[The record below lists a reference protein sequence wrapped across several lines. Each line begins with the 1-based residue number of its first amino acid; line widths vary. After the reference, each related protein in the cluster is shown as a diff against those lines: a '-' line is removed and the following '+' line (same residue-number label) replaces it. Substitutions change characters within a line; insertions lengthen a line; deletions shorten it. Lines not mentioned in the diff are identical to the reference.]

1 MAKRVL
7 HIMNRVPWPV
17 KDGGTLA
24 CYNLMKG
31 LHDAGCEVTLAAM
44 NTSKHYID
52 PGSLP
57 ESFKRIA
64 NVHTC
69 FVNNEVKPVG
79 ALLNLFSNRSYNI
92 DRFITPGF
100 KALLAQLLEQHVFD
114 LVIFD
119 NLFTAAYVDL
129 VRSKSKA
136 KLVLRQHNVEY
147 RIWEALAQQA
157 TNPLKKWYLGLL
169 TKRLERFERQYLNKF
184 DALITLTQSDKD
196 DMLRMGCNIPVHVS
210 PSGIEFKNT
219 VTNVKQ
225 IPGSVFHLGAMDWL
239 PNVQAMEWFIKEVWP
254 HVQAEHPEAVFYV
267 AGKKMPAGFSRFQ
280 SKTIKVVGEVDDA
293 AAFMQSRQIMV
304 VPLLAGSGIRIKILE
319 GMSLGK
325 AIVST
330 TLGATGL
337 EAENGK
343 HLLIADEPVHFAQ
356 CINKLLSDE
365 QLCASLGEAAK
376 TQANDVYHNNKVISR
391 LLAIL

>member
-52 PGSLP
+52 TDTLP
-57 ESFKRIA
+57 QSFNRIA
-64 NVHTC
+64 EVHTS
-69 FVNNEVKPVG
+69 FVNNNVKPSG
-79 ALLNLFSNRSYNI
+79 AFLNLFTQRSYNI

-100 KALLAQLLEQHVFD
+100 KALLAEILERNTFD

-129 VRSKSKA
+129 VRSKSSA

-147 RIWEALAQQA
+147 RIWETLAQQA
-157 TNPLKKWYLGLL
+157 TNPLKKWYLHLL
-169 TKRLERFERQYLNKF
+169 AGRLQRFERQYINKF

-196 DMLRMGCNIPVHVS
+196 DMLRMGCKIPVHVL

-219 VTNVKQ
+219 VINTKPL
-225 IPGSVFHLGAMDWL
+225 PGSVFHLGAMDWM
-239 PNVQAMEWFIKEVWP
+239 PNIQAMEWFVREVWP
-254 HVQAEHPEAVFYV
+254 KVHAVHPEAVFYM
-267 AGKKMPAGFSRFQ
+267 AGKKMPAEFSRYQ
-280 SKTIKVVGEVDDA
+280 SDSIKIVGEVDDA
-293 AAFMQSRQIMV
+293 IAFMQSRQIMV

-337 EAENGK
+337 EAEDGK
-343 HLLIADEPVHFAQ
+343 HLLIADDAGHFAQ
-356 CINKLLSDE
+356 CINRLLSDA
-365 QLCASLGEAAK
+365 QLCAAIGQEARQ
-376 TQANDVYHNNKVISR
+376 QATDVYHNNKVISR